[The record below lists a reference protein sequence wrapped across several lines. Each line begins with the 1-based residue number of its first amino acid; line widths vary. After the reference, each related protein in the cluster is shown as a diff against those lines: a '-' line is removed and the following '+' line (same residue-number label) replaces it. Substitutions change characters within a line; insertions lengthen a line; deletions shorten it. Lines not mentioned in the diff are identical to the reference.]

1 MLIYPEFD
9 AAMKRH
15 RTHGFVKVD
24 SHRLSYGE
32 CLAQVERLALRLAG
46 DIEPGARIGIY
57 LKNSLAFLIA
67 YHATLKLGA
76 IPFLL
81 DPNFGPQE
89 LEVIAGGTGLSGF
102 LTHSKA
108 NNRYLATCQRR
119 FDEADL
125 GLSLLRPPLPS
136 ESAPSLQPTT
146 EVCRFTSGTT
156 GGPKCLEFSG
166 RAVIAAAKTWLE
178 GTELV
183 ADDRIYSLA
192 SMTNGLS
199 FNTSFLACFLVG
211 ASLQMSENVIVPAHV
226 VRQLAAER
234 ITRLVGFPTFYRMV
248 CRLPGLERDAFRTL
262 SLAISAGAKLWPWV
276 KQSLRENLGVRV
288 VDYYG
293 IAETGPVTF
302 QLDSSTGTSLGTP
315 LPGCSL
321 KTTAMPDAGADEIL
335 VKTPSMAT
343 AYLNCPGAL
352 EAMMLDGYY
361 RSGDLGYVEGGQLYV
376 TGRYDARISV
386 GARKIDPVEVVGFVT
401 NLPGVRDAVVF
412 AEGDPDAGE
421 QRVVLV
427 VEGDNIARA
436 DVLRHCRAELAP
448 YKVPGSVFIVPS
460 IQRNGVG
467 KPMMSEIR
475 KSINLEEAR

>member
-1 MLIYPEFD
+1 VSIYPEFE

-15 RTHGFVKVD
+15 RAHGHVSVD
-24 SHRLSYGE
+24 SQRLSYGE
-32 CLAQVERLALRLAG
+32 CLSQVERLAAQLAG
-46 DIEPGARIGIY
+46 AIEPGARVGIY
-57 LKNSLAFLIA
+57 LKNSLAFLIG

-81 DPNFGPQE
+81 DPNFGPHE
-89 LEVIAGGTGLSGF
+89 LETIATSTGLVGF
-102 LTHSKA
+102 LTHVKVKNS
-108 NNRYLATCQRR
+108 YLAACQPR
-119 FDEADL
+119 FEDAELDL
-125 GLSLLRPPLPS
+125 ILLRPARAS

-166 RAVIAAAKTWLE
+166 RAVVAAAQTWVE
-178 GTELV
+178 GTELSPE
-183 ADDRIYSLA
+183 DRIYSLA

-199 FNTSFLACFLVG
+199 FNTSFLSCFLVG
-211 ASLQMSENVIVPAHV
+211 ASLHLTENVIVPAHV
-226 VRQLAAER
+226 VRQLSVER
-234 ITRLVGFPTFYRMV
+234 VTRLVGFPTFYRMV
-248 CRLPGLERDAFRTL
+248 CRLPGLERSAFQTL
-262 SLAISAGAKLWPWV
+262 RLAISAGAKLWPWV
-276 KQSLRENLGVRV
+276 KQTLLERLGVRV

-315 LPGCSL
+315 LPGCSV
-321 KTTAMPDAGADEIL
+321 KTTATSEADAQEIL

-343 AYLNCPGAL
+343 CYLNYPGAL
-352 EAMMLDGYY
+352 EATMLDGYY
-361 RSGDLGYVEGGQLYV
+361 RSGDLGYLEDGQLYV
-376 TGRYDARISV
+376 TGRYDTRISI

-401 NLPGVRDAVVF
+401 NLPGVRDAIVF
-412 AEGDPDAGE
+412 AEGDANEGD

-436 DVLRHCRAELAP
+436 DVLRRCRAELAP
-448 YKVPGSVFIVPS
+448 YKVPGRVFIVPS

-467 KPMMSEIR
+467 KPMISEIR
-475 KSINLEEAR
+475 KSLNLEETR